1 MRYIPHTEADVAA
14 MLAAIGVGSVDELV
28 AHVPEEL
35 RKSATLDVP
44 KGMGEAEVGGV
55 LEALAAK
62 NRVGES
68 MLCFAGAGAYP
79 HFIPSVVDQ
88 VILRSEFM
96 TAYTPYQPE
105 VSQGTL
111 QATFEFQT
119 MIASLLGLD
128 VSNASLYDGSTATAE
143 AELMS
148 RRLAPKAG

>member
-14 MLAAIGVGSVDELV
+14 MLAAIGAGSVEELV
-28 AHVPEEL
+28 AHVPARL
-35 RKSATLDVP
+35 RETATLDVAD
-44 KGMGEAEVGGV
+44 GLGEADIGAV
-55 LEALAAK
+55 LEGLAAK
-62 NRVGES
+62 NRVGSS

-119 MIASLLGLD
+119 MVASLFGLD
-128 VSNASLYDGSTATAE
+128 VSNAS
-143 AELMS
+143 
-148 RRLAPKAG
+148 